1 MKKIL
6 FYAMGGENMC
16 FNHVLMNALDLNEAG
31 YEVKIVFE
39 GQAVTLPP
47 VLEEK
52 KDAMYLEAKEK
63 NLLAGVCQACA
74 TMLGVLDGVK
84 ETGLPLLN
92 DMRGHAGIKP
102 FAEEGY
108 EVIEF

>member
-16 FNHVLMNALDLNEAG
+16 FAHVLMNALDLDAAG
-31 YEVKIVFE
+31 YEVKVIFE
-39 GQAVTLPP
+39 GQAVKLAPQ
-47 VLEEK
+47 LGEK
-52 KDAMYLEAKEK
+52 KDALYLDAKEK
-63 NLLAGVCQACA
+63 GLLAGVCQACA
-74 TMLGVLDGVK
+74 TMLGVLDDVK

-92 DMRGHAGIKP
+92 DMRGHAGMKP
-102 FAEEGY
+102 FVEEGY